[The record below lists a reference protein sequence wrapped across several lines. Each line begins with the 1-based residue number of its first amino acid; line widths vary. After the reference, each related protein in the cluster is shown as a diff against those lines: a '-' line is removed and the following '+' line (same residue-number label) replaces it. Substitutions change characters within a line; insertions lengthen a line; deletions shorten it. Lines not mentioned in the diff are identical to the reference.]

1 MERANRPS
9 RLMLRFFRF
18 YCNPH
23 FVEDI
28 EGDLLERFEK
38 RSSEKGR
45 KKARLLFT
53 RDVLLLFKPG
63 IIRPIMKTHKLNRI
77 GMLKNNITVA
87 KRQLLRNK
95 TYSAIKIGGLAIGIT
110 VCILI
115 GLFIKDELSYD
126 KHIPDNENL
135 YRLVKNYRENGDISK
150 YTWFQS
156 PFAKTIM
163 DDFPEVTLAGRTME
177 SENLG
182 AGFGNIRKADEK
194 QNYYE
199 DGFIFADQSI
209 LDLFNFPMVHGD
221 NKEALKEP
229 FSLVLTEKKAE
240 KLFPG
245 ENPIGKTVVINNN
258 TSIPYTITGVLENL
272 PENGF
277 FKFNYVRSLSGWEF
291 WTGEQTNWQAQ
302 NYQVF
307 ARIESGADLKRIEER
322 FAEIN
327 TKYMLPAMESN
338 GMANAK
344 EFLSTLGYSI
354 QPVTDIH
361 LRSANVT
368 DVYQKSDIK
377 YIWIFGSIA
386 MLILALACIN
396 FINLSTAKSANRAK
410 EVGLRKTLGSFRSQL
425 INQFLTESI
434 LYSLLSFLLAVGL
447 VVLLLPYFNNLSGK
461 NISVPFTSLWFIP
474 TLLASAL
481 TIGCLA
487 GVYPAFYLSK
497 FKPISVLRGKLSL
510 GGRSSQLR
518 NTLVVFQF
526 TASTALIIGTFVVF
540 QQLDFILNTK
550 TGFDKEQVVVL
561 RGTGAVG
568 EQRELFQNKLSQIP
582 SVKSSTMSGYLPIAG
597 TQRDGDM
604 WWKDGRTQ
612 IDPFISAQIWNID
625 YSYLETLGMTLAQ
638 GRNFEESKKTDINA
652 VIINQAMAKSLGIGE
667 DFSGTKIT
675 SDPNNGFTYNV
686 IGIVE
691 DFNYD
696 LLTEEIQPLIMRL
709 GNNPFMTAIKI
720 EPNDMQAS
728 LAEIQS
734 VWEAAAPGQPFVYQF
749 MDQSFKNMY
758 QGVQKIRDV
767 LSTFAVLA
775 IIIAC
780 LGLFGLSVFMVEQR
794 SKEISVRLVLGA
806 KITQVVG
813 MLSFNFIK
821 PIILALV
828 IATPIAWYA
837 MSEWLK
843 DFEYKIDLSIQLFVL
858 ASISALVI
866 ALITVSF
873 QSLKAAHTNPVEGL
887 RNE

>member
-1 MERANRPS
+1 MKRANRPS
-9 RLMLRFFRF
+9 RLVLRFFRF
-18 YCNPH
+18 YCNPQV
-23 FVEDI
+23 VEDI
-28 EGDLLERFEK
+28 EGDLLERFEN
-38 RSSEKGR
+38 RSSEKGL
-45 KKARLLFT
+45 KKARQLFK
-53 RDVLLLFKPG
+53 RDVLLLFRPG
-63 IIRPIMKTHKLNRI
+63 IIRPIMKTQKLNSI
-77 GMLKNNITVA
+77 GMFKNNIKVA

-95 TYSAIKIGGLAIGIT
+95 TYSTIKIGGLAIGMAA
-110 VCILI
+110 CILI

-135 YRLVKNYRENGDISK
+135 FRLVKNYSEKGDIAK

-182 AGFGNIRKADEK
+182 AGFGNIRKEDEQ

-199 DGFIFADQSI
+199 DGFIFADQSL
-209 LDLFNFPMVHGD
+209 LDLFNFPMIYGD
-221 NKEALKEP
+221 AKEVLTQP
-229 FSLVLTEKKAE
+229 FSLVLTQEKADKI
-240 KLFPG
+240 FPG
-245 ENPIGKTVVINNN
+245 ENPIGKTVILNNN
-258 TSIPYTITGVLENL
+258 TSIPYTITGVLEDL

-291 WTGEQTNWQAQ
+291 WSGEQTNWQAQ

-307 ARIESGADLKRIEER
+307 AHIEPGADLKHIEKRLE
-322 FAEIN
+322 EIN
-327 TKYMLPAMESN
+327 TKYMLPAMLSN
-338 GMANAK
+338 GVVNA
-344 EFLSTLGYSI
+344 EDFLNGLSYSI

-377 YIWIFGSIA
+377 YIWIFGLIA
-386 MLILALACIN
+386 VLILALACIN

-461 NISVPFTSLWFIP
+461 NIIVPFASLWFVP
-474 TLLASAL
+474 TLVVSAL

-497 FKPISVLRGKLSL
+497 FKPVSVLRGKLSL
-510 GGRSSQLR
+510 GGKSSQLR

-526 TASTALIIGTFVVF
+526 TASTALIIGTFVVY

-561 RGTGAVG
+561 RGTGAIRQQQ
-568 EQRELFQNKLSQIP
+568 EIFKDKLSKIP
-582 SVKSSTMSGYLPIAG
+582 NVSSSTISGYLPITG

-625 YSYLETLGMTLAQ
+625 YGYLKTLGMKLAE
-638 GRNFEESKKTDINA
+638 GRNFDQDKKTDNNA
-652 VIINQAMAKSLGIGE
+652 VIINQAMAKSLGINK
-667 DFSGTKIT
+667 DFGSTKIT
-675 SDPNNGFTYNV
+675 SDPKNGFTYNV

-696 LLTEEIQPLIMRL
+696 LLTEEIQPLILRL
-709 GNNPFMTAIKI
+709 GNSPFMTSIKV
-720 EPNDMQAS
+720 EATNMNQT
-728 LAEIQS
+728 LAEIEK
-734 VWEAAAPGQPFVYQF
+734 VWEALAPGQPFVYQF

-758 QGVQKIRDV
+758 LGVQKIRDV
-767 LSTFAVLA
+767 LSALA
-775 IIIAC
+775 ILAVIIAC

-806 KITQVVG
+806 KISQVVG
-813 MLSFNFIK
+813 MLSINFIK
-821 PIILALV
+821 PIILALL
-828 IATPIAWYA
+828 IATPVAWYV
-837 MSEWLK
+837 MREWLK
-843 DFEYKIDLSIQLFVL
+843 DFEYKISMDIQLFVIAGIL
-858 ASISALVI
+858 ALMI

-873 QSLKAAHTNPVEGL
+873 QSIKAAFKSPIHGL